1 MRINVGSKNEVKV
14 GAVREVIADYPF
26 LSGAEVVGLD
36 VPSGVSSQPTSL
48 DETIRGAINR
58 AKACFVDCRLSFGI
72 ESGIVPVPHTKTG
85 HMDVTACVI
94 WDGREHHLGLSS
106 LFECPKDV
114 TELIMSGA
122 CDMQTAF
129 HRCGYTANPNLGS
142 AEGAIGI
149 LTRGRV
155 TRKDYTVQ
163 ALRMALI
170 HLENAKAPAEV

>member
-1 MRINVGSKNEVKV
+1 MRIHVGSKNEVKV
-14 GAVREVIADYPF
+14 GAVREVAAEYPCIA
-26 LSGAEVVGLD
+26 GADIVGVD
-36 VPSGVSSQPTSL
+36 APSGVASQPTSL

-58 AKACFVDCRLSFGI
+58 AKACFDGAELSFGI

-114 TELIMSGA
+114 TDLILSGE

-129 HRCGYTANPNLGS
+129 LRCGYTANPSLGS

-149 LTRGRV
+149 LTKGRV
-155 TRKDYTVQ
+155 TRKDYTMQ

-170 HLENAKAPAEV
+170 HLERERVAA

>member
-1 MRINVGSKNEVKV
+1 MRIHVGSTNAVKV
-14 GAVREVIADYPF
+14 GAVLEVSAEYPCIA
-26 LSGAEVVGLD
+26 GAEIVGIEAA
-36 VPSGVSSQPTSL
+36 SGVSDQPTSL

-58 AKACFVDCRLSFGI
+58 AKACFDGSDLSFGI

-94 WDGREHHLGLSS
+94 YDGHEHHLGLSS

-114 TELIMSGA
+114 TELILSGE

-129 HRCGYTANPNLGS
+129 HRCGYTANPKLGS

-149 LTRGRV
+149 LTKGRV

-170 HLENAKAPAEV
+170 HLEHHQLTPA

>member
-1 MRINVGSKNEVKV
+1 MRIHVGSKNEVKV
-14 GAVREVIADYPF
+14 SAVREVIAGYPF
-26 LSGAEVVGLD
+26 LSGAEVAGLD

-58 AKACFVDCRLSFGI
+58 AKACFDGADLSFGI

-85 HMDVTACVI
+85 HMDVTACVV
-94 WDGREHHLGLSS
+94 WDGRDHHLGLSS

-114 TELIMSGA
+114 TLLITTTG

-129 HRCGYTANPNLGS
+129 LRCGYTTNPNLGS

-149 LTRGRV
+149 LTKGRV
-155 TRKDYTVQ
+155 TRKDYTMQ

-170 HLENAKAPAEV
+170 HLEPAPAAA